1 MRRGEIWW
9 VRLPPPNGHEQAGE
23 RPAIIMQDDAF
34 IATLPM
40 VLIVPLTGALRAA
53 RFPGT
58 LIIQPDPSNG
68 LLRPSV
74 ALVFQMRTLDKNRF
88 LRRMGELD
96 TATLTKIWTLLDSL
110 LGR

>member
-9 VRLPPPNGHEQAGE
+9 VRLPPSDGHEQAGE
-23 RPAIIMQDDAF
+23 RPAIILQDDAF

-40 VLIVPLTGALRAA
+40 VLIVPLTGALHAA

-58 LIIQPDPSNG
+58 LVIQPDPRNG

-74 ALVFQMRTLDKNRF
+74 ALVFQMRALDKHRF

-96 TATLTKIWTLLDSL
+96 AATLSQIWALLDNL